1 MATKIDGIN
10 NHFKLPIH
18 YNDKKKQLKSNII
31 QDLELIETIDAS
43 SNNIYSYYFNNV
55 NDMSEQIM
63 SQVSECYTTDVE
75 FLKDNQTLLQTY
87 RGLDDKKH
95 TDISN
100 KYEKIRTLW
109 NEIKNDT
116 GFKDKYYYLNWP
128 MLEFL
133 NKSDRFLQMM
143 TLYNMASPI
152 ISLFIPLIILIVP
165 FFVIKM
171 KGVAVTMSEYMD
183 VLKVV
188 ISNNAI
194 GKLFTQFSSVSNNER
209 IYMLVSAAFYVF
221 SIYQNVVVCMRYNS
235 NMIKIHQY
243 LKDIREYIDSTTDAM
258 NNYLTYSSKLKT
270 HEKFNTVL
278 SSKIKTLL
286 EFKDKISF
294 VSEYKLLNHKKM
306 FEIGHILKCF
316 YEFYEDKT
324 CNDSFMY
331 SFGFNGYLDCIEGL
345 KDNIREK
352 KVNFAKFT
360 LKRNKVELS
369 NNYYACLK
377 DHSPV
382 KNTIRM
388 KQNMIITG
396 PNASGKTTVLKST
409 LINILFTQQFGC
421 GFYDSAK
428 IKPYDHIHCYLN
440 IPDTSGRDSLFQ
452 AEARRCKEILDV
464 VDTNK
469 KDSHFC
475 TFDELYSGTNPD
487 EAVMSATAFMEYLI
501 KKKNVSCMLTTH
513 FVEVCNQ
520 LDTNRNIINCH
531 MVTTRHNNKLEYK
544 YELTNGISNVKGGVN
559 VLSDMN
565 YPAEI
570 INRATQTNQIVNSLS
585 I

>member
-1 MATKIDGIN
+1 MTTKIN
-10 NHFKLPIH
+10 NISEHFKLPIQ
-18 YNDKKKQLKSNII
+18 YNDKKRQLKTNII
-31 QDLELIETIDAS
+31 QDLELVETSDAS
-43 SNNIYSYYFNNV
+43 CNPIYSYYFNNV
-55 NDMSEQIM
+55 NDMSKQIM
-63 SQVSECYTTDVE
+63 TQASECYTTDVE

-87 RGLDDKKH
+87 QGLNAKKQS
-95 TDISN
+95 DISN
-100 KYEKIRTLW
+100 KYEKIQTLW

-116 GFKDKYYYLNWP
+116 GFKDKYYYLDWP

-143 TLYNMASPI
+143 TVYNMASPV
-152 ISLFIPLIILIVP
+152 ISLFIPVIILIVP
-165 FFVIKM
+165 FFIIRM
-171 KGVAVTMSEYMD
+171 KGMTVTMAEYID

-188 ISNNAI
+188 ISNNAV
-194 GKLFTQFSSVSNNER
+194 GKLFTQFNNVSNNER

-221 SIYQNVVVCMRYNS
+221 SIYQNVIVCVRYNS

-243 LKDIREYIDSTTDAM
+243 LKDIREYISDTTDTM

-270 HEKFNTVL
+270 HEKFNSVL
-278 SSKIKTLL
+278 SSKIKILL
-286 EFKDKISF
+286 EFKNKISF
-294 VSEYKLLNHKKM
+294 VSEYKLLNHKKV

-324 CNDSFMY
+324 YNDSFMY

-360 LKRNKVELS
+360 DKRNRTELF

-377 DHSPV
+377 DEVPV

-388 KQNMIITG
+388 KKNMIVTG
-396 PNASGKTTVLKST
+396 PNASGKTTILKST
-409 LINILFTQQFGC
+409 LINIIFTQQFGC

-487 EAVMSATAFMEYLI
+487 EAVTSATAFMEYLT
-501 KKKNVSCMLTTH
+501 KNKNVSCMLTTH
-513 FVEVCNQ
+513 FVEICNR
-520 LDTNRNIINCH
+520 LDKNRNIINCH
-531 MVTTRHNNKLEYK
+531 MATTQQNNKLKYK
-544 YELTNGISNVKGGVN
+544 YELNKGISNVKGGIN
-559 VLSDMN
+559 VLYDMN

-570 INRATQTNQIVNSLS
+570 INRAIQNNKH
-585 I
+585 

>member
-1 MATKIDGIN
+1 MTTKIN
-10 NHFKLPIH
+10 NISEHFKLPIQ
-18 YNDKKKQLKSNII
+18 YNDKTRQLKTNII
-31 QDLELIETIDAS
+31 QDLELVETSDAS
-43 SNNIYSYYFNNV
+43 CNPIYSYYFNNV
-55 NDMSEQIM
+55 NDMSKQIM
-63 SQVSECYTTDVE
+63 TQASECYTTDVE

-87 RGLDDKKH
+87 QGLNAKKQS
-95 TDISN
+95 DISN
-100 KYEKIRTLW
+100 KYEKIQTLW

-116 GFKDKYYYLNWP
+116 GFKDKYYYLDWP

-143 TLYNMASPI
+143 TVYNMASPV
-152 ISLFIPLIILIVP
+152 ISLFIPVIILIVP
-165 FFVIKM
+165 FFIIRM
-171 KGVAVTMSEYMD
+171 KGMTVTMAEYID

-188 ISNNAI
+188 ISNNAV
-194 GKLFTQFSSVSNNER
+194 GKLFTQFNNVSNNER

-221 SIYQNVVVCMRYNS
+221 SIYQNVIVCVRYNS

-243 LKDIREYIDSTTDAM
+243 LKDIREYISDTTDTM

-270 HEKFNTVL
+270 HEKFNSVL
-278 SSKIKTLL
+278 SSKIKILL
-286 EFKDKISF
+286 EFKNKISF
-294 VSEYKLLNHKKM
+294 VSEYKLLNHKKV

-324 CNDSFMY
+324 YNDSFMY

-360 LKRNKVELS
+360 DKRNRTELF

-377 DHSPV
+377 DEVPV

-388 KQNMIITG
+388 KKNMIVTG
-396 PNASGKTTVLKST
+396 PNASGKTTILKST
-409 LINILFTQQFGC
+409 LINIIFTQQFGC

-487 EAVMSATAFMEYLI
+487 EAVTSATAFMEYLT
-501 KKKNVSCMLTTH
+501 KNKNVSCMLTTH
-513 FVEVCNQ
+513 FVEICNR
-520 LDTNRNIINCH
+520 LDKNRNIINCH
-531 MVTTRHNNKLEYK
+531 MATTQQNNKLKYK
-544 YELTNGISNVKGGVN
+544 YELNKGISNVKGGIN
-559 VLSDMN
+559 VLYDMN

-570 INRATQTNQIVNSLS
+570 INRAIQNNKH
-585 I
+585 

>member
-1 MATKIDGIN
+1 
-10 NHFKLPIH
+10 
-18 YNDKKKQLKSNII
+18 
-31 QDLELIETIDAS
+31 
-43 SNNIYSYYFNNV
+43 
-55 NDMSEQIM
+55 
-63 SQVSECYTTDVE
+63 
-75 FLKDNQTLLQTY
+75 
-87 RGLDDKKH
+87 
-95 TDISN
+95 
-100 KYEKIRTLW
+100 
-109 NEIKNDT
+109 
-116 GFKDKYYYLNWP
+116 
-128 MLEFL
+128 
-133 NKSDRFLQMM
+133 
-143 TLYNMASPI
+143 MASPV
-152 ISLFIPLIILIVP
+152 ISLFIPVIILIVP
-165 FFVIKM
+165 FFIIRM
-171 KGVAVTMSEYMD
+171 KGMTVTMAEYID

-188 ISNNAI
+188 ISNNAV
-194 GKLFTQFSSVSNNER
+194 GKLFTQFNNVSNNER

-221 SIYQNVVVCMRYNS
+221 SIYQNVIVCVRYNS

-243 LKDIREYIDSTTDAM
+243 LKDIREYISDTTDTM

-270 HEKFNTVL
+270 HEKFNSVL
-278 SSKIKTLL
+278 SSKIKILL
-286 EFKDKISF
+286 EFKNKISF
-294 VSEYKLLNHKKM
+294 VSEYKLLNHKKV

-324 CNDSFMY
+324 YNDSFMY

-360 LKRNKVELS
+360 DKRNRTELF

-377 DHSPV
+377 DEVPV

-388 KQNMIITG
+388 KKNMIVTG
-396 PNASGKTTVLKST
+396 PNASGKTTILKST
-409 LINILFTQQFGC
+409 LINIIFTQQFGC

-487 EAVMSATAFMEYLI
+487 EAVTSATAFMEYLT
-501 KKKNVSCMLTTH
+501 KNKNVSCMLTTH
-513 FVEVCNQ
+513 FVEICNR
-520 LDTNRNIINCH
+520 LDKNRNIINCH
-531 MVTTRHNNKLEYK
+531 MATTQQNNKLKYK
-544 YELTNGISNVKGGVN
+544 YELNKGISNVKGGIN
-559 VLSDMN
+559 VLYDMN

-570 INRATQTNQIVNSLS
+570 INRAIQNNKH
-585 I
+585 

>member
-1 MATKIDGIN
+1 MTTKIN
-10 NHFKLPIH
+10 NISEHFKLPIQ
-18 YNDKKKQLKSNII
+18 YNDKKRQLKTNII
-31 QDLELIETIDAS
+31 QDLELVETSDAS
-43 SNNIYSYYFNNV
+43 CNPIYSYYFNNV
-55 NDMSEQIM
+55 NDMSKQIM
-63 SQVSECYTTDVE
+63 TQASECYTTDVE

-87 RGLDDKKH
+87 QGLNAKKQS
-95 TDISN
+95 DISN
-100 KYEKIRTLW
+100 KYEKIQTLW

-116 GFKDKYYYLNWP
+116 GFKDKYYYLDWP

-143 TLYNMASPI
+143 TVYNMASPV
-152 ISLFIPLIILIVP
+152 ISLFIPVIILIVP
-165 FFVIKM
+165 FFIIRM
-171 KGVAVTMSEYMD
+171 KGMTVTMAEYID

-188 ISNNAI
+188 ISNNAV
-194 GKLFTQFSSVSNNER
+194 GKLFTQFNNVSNNER

-221 SIYQNVVVCMRYNS
+221 SIYQNVIVCVRYNS

-243 LKDIREYIDSTTDAM
+243 LKDIREYISDTTDTM

-270 HEKFNTVL
+270 HEKFNSVL
-278 SSKIKTLL
+278 SSKIKILL
-286 EFKDKISF
+286 EFKNKISF
-294 VSEYKLLNHKKM
+294 VSEYKLLNHKKV

-324 CNDSFMY
+324 YNDSFMY

-360 LKRNKVELS
+360 DKRNRTELF

-377 DHSPV
+377 DEVPV

-388 KQNMIITG
+388 KKNMIVTG
-396 PNASGKTTVLKST
+396 PNASGKTTILKST
-409 LINILFTQQFGC
+409 LINIIFTQQFGC

-440 IPDTSGRDSLFQ
+440 IPDTAGRDSLFQ

-487 EAVMSATAFMEYLI
+487 EAVTSATAFMEYLT
-501 KKKNVSCMLTTH
+501 KNKNVSCMLTTH
-513 FVEVCNQ
+513 FVEICNR
-520 LDTNRNIINCH
+520 LDKNRNIINCH
-531 MVTTRHNNKLEYK
+531 MATTQQNNKLKYK
-544 YELTNGISNVKGGVN
+544 YELNKGISNVKGGIN
-559 VLSDMN
+559 VLYDMN

-570 INRATQTNQIVNSLS
+570 INRAIQNNKH
-585 I
+585 